1 MPTAGDALVG
11 VFVPLVDASVACA
24 AFVAVEVVVEIE
36 FDRECAVVDAG
47 VANPDFCGLVIRAA
61 TVVTGPDE
69 AALPVGDV
77 AAAAAAAG
85 AFLGFDNDD
94 DGVGAGAGAAVTSVD
109 NVVAVV
115 VVVVVVVV
123 VAEDVAETAEEIED
137 VEGDEYFVTDS
148 VVGVFAEFIAGGQ

>member
-1 MPTAGDALVG
+1 
-11 VFVPLVDASVACA
+11 LVDASVACA

-115 VVVVVVVV
+115 VVVVVVV
-123 VAEDVAETAEEIED
+123 AEDVAETAEEIED

>member
-1 MPTAGDALVG
+1 M
-11 VFVPLVDASVACA
+11 VDASVACA

-36 FDRECAVVDAG
+36 FDRECAVDAG

-77 AAAAAAAG
+77 AAAAG
-85 AFLGFDNDD
+85 AFLGFDD
-94 DGVGAGAGAAVTSVD
+94 DGVGARAGGAVTSVD

-115 VVVVVVVV
+115 EVEVVVVAVVVA
-123 VAEDVAETAEEIED
+123 AEDVAETVED

>member
-115 VVVVVVVV
+115 VVVVVVV
-123 VAEDVAETAEEIED
+123 AEDVAETAEEIED